1 MFGDFIMRYFF
12 NNHKECKEIF
22 LYTVGYEKTQVS
34 HQYGPTIRSGYM
46 LHYVH
51 SGKGIFYCQGQTYQL
66 KAGDFFFIE
75 PNSLIKYQADKQH
88 PWIYYW
94 IGFRGVLVEEYLK
107 RTTINKYNPIFSIDN
122 GGRIIKD
129 KMSEILEISFIEED
143 NDLLLN
149 ARLFE
154 ILYYLSLNYPLE
166 KIHQD
171 KNKQNTLLTKAIQL
185 MRNNINLNLQI
196 QEIAQILSID
206 RTYLHRIFKENIGTS
221 PKQYLIN
228 LKMTRAKELLINTD
242 SPLNVISLSVGIDDV
257 ANFSKLFKK
266 NENMSPKQ
274 YRQKYQLQKK
284 HK

>member
-1 MFGDFIMRYFF
+1 
-12 NNHKECKEIF
+12 
-22 LYTVGYEKTQVS
+22 
-34 HQYGPTIRSGYM
+34 
-46 LHYVH
+46 
-51 SGKGIFYCQGQTYQL
+51 
-66 KAGDFFFIE
+66 
-75 PNSLIKYQADKQH
+75 
-88 PWIYYW
+88 
-94 IGFRGVLVEEYLK
+94 
-107 RTTINKYNPIFSIDN
+107 
-122 GGRIIKD
+122 
-129 KMSEILEISFIEED
+129 
-143 NDLLLN
+143 
-149 ARLFE
+149 
-154 ILYYLSLNYPLE
+154 
-166 KIHQD
+166 
-171 KNKQNTLLTKAIQL
+171 
-185 MRNNINLNLQI
+185 MRNNIDLNLQI

>member
-1 MFGDFIMRYFF
+1 ECVVVTLFYRRDF
-12 NNHKECKEIF
+12 
-22 LYTVGYEKTQVS
+22 L
-34 HQYGPTIRSGYM
+34 
-46 LHYVH
+46 
-51 SGKGIFYCQGQTYQL
+51 
-66 KAGDFFFIE
+66 
-75 PNSLIKYQADKQH
+75 
-88 PWIYYW
+88 
-94 IGFRGVLVEEYLK
+94 
-107 RTTINKYNPIFSIDN
+107 FSIYT
-122 GGRIIKD
+122 KY
-129 KMSEILEISFIEED
+129 FT
-143 NDLLLN
+143 
-149 ARLFE
+149 
-154 ILYYLSLNYPLE
+154 LSE

-185 MRNNINLNLQI
+185 MRNNIDLNLQI